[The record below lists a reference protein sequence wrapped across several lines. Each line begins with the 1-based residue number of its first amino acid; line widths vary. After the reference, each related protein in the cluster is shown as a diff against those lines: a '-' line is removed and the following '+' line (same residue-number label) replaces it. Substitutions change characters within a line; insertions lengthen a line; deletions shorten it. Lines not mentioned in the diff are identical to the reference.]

1 MAALRGSERKYLR
14 GLAHGMRPVVQIGK
28 EGVTEQVLV
37 AIGVALD
44 ARELIKV
51 QFLASREQKRELA
64 ASIEQRV
71 AAECVGIIGHIAIF
85 YRQQPDPDRRSI
97 HLPA

>member
-1 MAALRGSERKYLR
+1 
-14 GLAHGMRPVVQIGK
+14 MRPVVQIGK